1 MAKSSSG
8 QIDTVMNESRLFPP
22 PPEFVAQARI
32 RSIEQYQ
39 ELWQRAADD
48 LEGFWDE
55 IARENLHW
63 FSPYDKVLKWD
74 EPFAQWFVGGKT
86 NASYNCLDRHLGTPR
101 EEKTAIIWE
110 GEPGDQ
116 RTLTYRQLHEEVC
129 RFANVLKQQGI
140 TQGDV
145 VSIYMPM
152 VPELVIAMLACARI
166 GAVHSVSFAGFS
178 AEAIA
183 DRNRDANAKLQL
195 TADGGWRR
203 GKTLPL
209 KETVDEALAKSPSVQ
224 TCIVL
229 RRIGADV
236 NMQPGRDLWWH
247 ELTEQASTDCPAEPV
262 DSENPLFILYTSG
275 FSTMRTKS
283 RTSFGVPPTADGSR
297 GTAMLFTGRLV
308 RERQR

>member
-166 GAVHSVSFAGFS
+166 GAVHSVIF
-178 AEAIA
+178 
-183 DRNRDANAKLQL
+183 
-195 TADGGWRR
+195 
-203 GKTLPL
+203 
-209 KETVDEALAKSPSVQ
+209 
-224 TCIVL
+224 
-229 RRIGADV
+229 
-236 NMQPGRDLWWH
+236 
-247 ELTEQASTDCPAEPV
+247 
-262 DSENPLFILYTSG
+262 
-275 FSTMRTKS
+275 S
-283 RTSFGVPPTADGSR
+283 RTVARSR
-297 GTAMLFTGRLV
+297 GSYSM
-308 RERQR
+308 